1 MGQKIKK
8 RWFWR
13 KKNTTRGIPAETESK
28 WKDIAVRTAKT
39 FLQVALG
46 VIVAALANP
55 PDAWKPVII
64 AAVTSGSCAAMN
76 YIIKML
82 ESGESNDV

>member
-13 KKNTTRGIPAETESK
+13 KKNTTRGIPTETESK

-64 AAVTSGSCAAMN
+64 TAVTSGSCAAMN

>member
-13 KKNTTRGIPAETESK
+13 KKNTTRGIPTETESK
-28 WKDIAVRTAKT
+28 WKDIVVRTAKT

-64 AAVTSGSCAAMN
+64 TAVTSGSCAAMN